1 MFRLDL
7 RPRQSSNRTMA
18 ELYIVCR
25 PNTESSGLEVAAT
38 FRNKDQAD
46 RELDRLNLLGAPQ
59 DAEWRLLIKAAS

>member
-1 MFRLDL
+1 
-7 RPRQSSNRTMA
+7 MA